1 MKRFVT
7 ALGFLLLFFAGYPA
21 LFAQESFY
29 RGKMFKIVVGSP
41 PGGFYDAWAR
51 LLSRHM
57 PKYIPGNPGSIV
69 QNMPGAGSLV
79 AANYVYNLAKP
90 DGLTVVMPNGKIYM
104 DQLAGRAEAK
114 FDVRKFSW
122 LGTQEK
128 THMLLYMRSDTPYTT
143 FAEIRRAKEPP
154 KCGSSGTNDAGFL
167 LPRVLEEVFGV
178 KFNLVSGYIGG
189 TQIDIAVER
198 NEIVCRGM
206 AITSHSGREPFDT
219 WHKKGF
225 DRHLV
230 QTARKRDPRMAD
242 AATFYE
248 LMDQEKV
255 SEMSRRVAHVILMGG
270 EFGRP
275 MLATP
280 GVPAERV
287 DALRRAYVQA
297 LKDPELLAE
306 ARRSKMDIDPVTGEE
321 LQTLI
326 QEVMNQPAEVIER
339 AKKFLAN

>member
-1 MKRFVT
+1 MKHFVT
-7 ALGFLLLFFAGYPA
+7 ALWFLLLAFSSHRE
-21 LFAQESFY
+21 LCAQEPFY
-29 RGKMFKIVVGSP
+29 KGKMFKIVVGSP

-57 PKYIPGNPGSIV
+57 PKYIPGNPDSMV

-79 AANYVYNLAKP
+79 ATNYVYNIAKP

-104 DQLAGRAEAK
+104 DQLAGRQEIK

-122 LGTQEK
+122 VGTQEK
-128 THMLLYMRSDTPYTT
+128 THMMLYMRSDTPYTT
-143 FAEIRRAKEPP
+143 LADIRRAKEPP

-167 LPRVLEEVFGV
+167 LPKVLEETIGI
-178 KFNLVSGYIGG
+178 KFHVVSGYTGG
-189 TQIDIAVER
+189 NQIDLAVER

-206 AITSHSGREPFDT
+206 AITTHSGREPFET
-219 WHKKGF
+219 WHKKDF

-230 QTARKRDPRMAD
+230 QTARKRDSRMAD
-242 AATFYE
+242 APTFYE

-255 SEMSRRVAHVILMGG
+255 SEVSRRVAHVILMGG

-287 DALRRAYVQA
+287 NALRQAYVQA

-306 ARRSKMDIDPVTGEE
+306 ALRGKMDIDPVTGEE
-321 LQTLI
+321 LQTLA
-326 QEVMNQPAEVIER
+326 QEMVNQPPEVIDR
-339 AKKFLAN
+339 VKRFLAN

>member
-1 MKRFVT
+1 MKQFV
-7 ALGFLLLFFAGYPA
+7 AAFWFLLLIVPSNRDLY
-21 LFAQESFY
+21 AQEPFY
-29 RGKMFKIVVGSP
+29 KGKMFKIVVGSP

-51 LLSRHM
+51 LLSRYM
-57 PKYIPGNPGSIV
+57 PKYLPGNPDSIV

-79 AANYVYNLAKP
+79 ASNYVYNIAKP

-104 DQLAGRAEAK
+104 DQLAGRQEVK
-114 FDVRKFSW
+114 FDVRKFIW
-122 LGTQEK
+122 VGTQEK
-128 THMLLYMRSDTPYTT
+128 THMMLYMRSDTPYPTL
-143 FAEIRRAKEPP
+143 ADIRKAKEPP

-167 LPRVLEEVFGV
+167 LPNVLQETFGI
-178 KFNLVSGYIGG
+178 KFNVVSGYAGG
-189 TQIDIAVER
+189 NQIDLAVER

-206 AITSHSGREPFDT
+206 AITTHSGREPFET

-230 QTARKRDPRMAD
+230 QTARKRDSRMGD
-242 AATFYE
+242 APTFYE

-255 SEMSRRVAHVILMGG
+255 SDVSRRVAQVILMGG

-287 DALRRAYVQA
+287 NLLRHAYVQA
-297 LKDPELLAE
+297 LKDPELLTE
-306 ARRSKMDIDPVTGEE
+306 ARRAKMDMDPVTGEE
-321 LQTLI
+321 LQTLA
-326 QEVMNQPAEVIER
+326 QEIMNQPTEVIER
-339 AKKFLAN
+339 VKKFLAN